1 MKFKYTQILNERD
14 SHWECERNIGRKGER
29 RPRARMRA
37 RLGHTARERRRMEAE
52 NRHTQK
58 GAMAGREVKGGGVV
72 GIEGQ
77 TDGRKEA

>member
-1 MKFKYTQILNERD
+1 MKFKYTQILNEGD
-14 SHWECERNIGRKGER
+14 SRWECERNMGRKGER

-37 RLGHTARERRRMEAE
+37 RLGHTVRERRRMEAE

-58 GAMAGREVKGGGVV
+58 GARTGRGVKGGGLV
-72 GIEGQ
+72 GMEGR